1 LRWWGDTPLHIV
13 KTKKAKYMDTDLKNH
28 ENPTGANNV
37 LAAGIRECLPDKHK
51 RRDNKFG
58 VTWCVKCGQLFTKPS
73 GIPLQ
78 ESDKVV
84 YACR

>member
-1 LRWWGDTPLHIV
+1 MENLSES
-13 KTKKAKYMDTDLKNH
+13 TKGN
-28 ENPTGANNV
+28 NANTL
-37 LAAGIRECLPDKHK
+37 LAVGIRECLPDKHK

-73 GIPLQ
+73 SIPLQ